1 MKNYLYLILFLIST
15 IMNGQEL
22 SNKIEKST
30 LEYRKLFL
38 EKNFEKLCD
47 YATPKLIEQLKTKQ
61 DLIFL
66 LTELNKNA
74 ESKGAKVTNITFG
87 KNSEII
93 EYKNQLQCSIPFSLE
108 MEDEKKKVT
117 ISAGLALISFDKG
130 KTWLFTFKV
139 EKEQEINNAVLD
151 LDNRIMIAERNQNVI
166 NK

>member
-66 LTELNKNA
+66 LTELNENA

-87 KNSEII
+87 KTSEII